1 MEQQLDEAVLCGDLQ
16 DFLNGVCT
24 HIIWLT
30 KQKLTYYTGNYDTFC
45 KTVKENEVI
54 QQKKYEKE
62 QDDIKH
68 LKAFISS
75 CGKCCISW
83 LNSAGKT
90 SCKQCLLLAITD
102 CMHYSALQ
110 WWLCTLVVWVAVCP
124 LHGLGMVRHLVYCVV
139 PKGCNA
145 SMSCNT
151 PKGCNACMIHCCC

>member
-1 MEQQLDEAVLCGDLQ
+1 M
-16 DFLNGVCT
+16 CT

-75 CGKCCISW
+75 CGMHSLPSTSMAFCFCLHVATTPALELSTW
-83 LNSAGKT
+83 LLVLPSYAT
-90 SCKQCLLLAITD
+90 CYT
-102 CMHYSALQ
+102 
-110 WWLCTLVVWVAVCP
+110 LCTQYTPHNFPNLS
-124 LHGLGMVRHLVYCVV
+124 LLGFVEKEGTSLDEPYQHYHLTRTHLVFCIQEH
-139 PKGCNA
+139 
-145 SMSCNT
+145 T
-151 PKGCNACMIHCCC
+151 PTW